1 MTGKYGIYSA
11 GRVNQ
16 RVQHYEKFLKKTSFG
31 VKKLSFSLG
40 LALMASRRLGIVW
53 MQCQALGRTT

>member
-40 LALMASRRLGIVW
+40 LALIYSAKPY
-53 MQCQALGRTT
+53 T